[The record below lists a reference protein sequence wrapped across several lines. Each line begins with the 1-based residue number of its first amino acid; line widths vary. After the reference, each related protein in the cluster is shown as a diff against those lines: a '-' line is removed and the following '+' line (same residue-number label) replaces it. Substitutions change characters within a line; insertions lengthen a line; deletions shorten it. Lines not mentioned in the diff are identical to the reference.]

1 MRARSAVLAGL
12 LTAVAFIP
20 APVRAYGMTDFY
32 NEAGL
37 YANVTGPGAYRGQT
51 MGLFTGGSMFV
62 RAPQR
67 TYQLAGV
74 AGPNLKAGCGG
85 IDLFAGSFS
94 FINEAQFVALL
105 KNIGQ
110 NALGYFFQLALKSMA
125 PEIAV
130 TIEWLQDQAQKINA
144 LNVNSC
150 QAARSVVDGTVG
162 RYMQADEER
171 ARNWRVTLGDFSDRI
186 GSWVNTTTNTQ
197 IYDAQARAKSSIPG
211 IQPPAGQGFSN
222 QIPTGNFTWK
232 ALSHPAL
239 GLNTLQK
246 RQLMTLIGTVIYV
259 PPANDQESPRLIVR
273 PGHHKLL
280 HYIGNVATG
289 EASLEFYRCLDG
301 YGDDQ
306 CLQVDLDAAA
316 MYPSFG
322 SIVQDRLRAVA
333 NNILARTPQTAADI
347 AFVNVSDLPVYRMMS
362 VAAFSSL
369 PGLSDTLIDTYKDL
383 IAAKYAAAF
392 VKRGIDTVRQAV
404 TVHAANGTAF
414 EDEQLA
420 RLDTRMRELEQE
432 VRDEVRSLYQNA
444 AKNTA
449 IAEDLLRMERT
460 LHAHMPSVLSENLK
474 FARPGRP

>member
-1 MRARSAVLAGL
+1 MRTRQSLVVMLAAA
-12 LTAVAFIP
+12 TAVSPVP
-20 APVRAYGMTDFY
+20 AHAYGMQDFY

-37 YANVTGPGAYRGQT
+37 YANVTGPGAYRAQT
-51 MGLFTGGSMFV
+51 MGLYTGGSLFV

-67 TYQLAGV
+67 TYQLAAV
-74 AGPNLKAGCGG
+74 AGPNLKVGCGG

-130 TIEWLQDQAQKINA
+130 TIEWLQDQAQKLNA
-144 LNVNSC
+144 LNINSC
-150 QAARSVVDGTVG
+150 QAARGIVDGTVG
-162 RYMQADEER
+162 RYLQADEER
-171 ARNWRVTLGDFSDRI
+171 ARNWRVALGDFSDRI
-186 GSWVNTTTNTQ
+186 GSWINTTTNSE

-211 IQPPAGQGFSN
+211 IAPPAGQGFSN

-232 ALSHPAL
+232 ALSNPAL
-239 GLNTLQK
+239 GLDTLQK

-259 PPANDQESPRLIVR
+259 PPASDQESPRLVVR
-273 PGHHKLL
+273 PGHHKLI
-280 HYIGNVATG
+280 HYIGNAPGG

-306 CLQVDLDAAA
+306 CLQVALEAPAV
-316 MYPSFG
+316 YPSFG
-322 SIVQDRLRAVA
+322 SIVQERLRKIAQ
-333 NNILARTPQTAADI
+333 NIVARTAQTPDDI

-362 VAAFSSL
+362 VAAFSTL
-369 PGLSDTLIDTYKDL
+369 PGLSDSLIDTYKDL

-392 VKRGIDTVRQAV
+392 IKRGIDTVRQAL
-404 TVHAANGTAF
+404 TAHAANGTAF
-414 EDEQLA
+414 DEEQLA
-420 RLDTRMRELEQE
+420 RLEARMRALEQE
-432 VRDEVRSLYQNA
+432 VRDEVRNLYQSA

-460 LHAHMPSVLSENLK
+460 LHAYVPTVLSENLK

>member
-1 MRARSAVLAGL
+1 
-12 LTAVAFIP
+12 
-20 APVRAYGMTDFY
+20 
-32 NEAGL
+32 
-37 YANVTGPGAYRGQT
+37 
-51 MGLFTGGSMFV
+51 
-62 RAPQR
+62 
-67 TYQLAGV
+67 
-74 AGPNLKAGCGG
+74 
-85 IDLFAGSFS
+85 
-94 FINEAQFVALL
+94 
-105 KNIGQ
+105 
-110 NALGYFFQLALKSMA
+110 
-125 PEIAV
+125 
-130 TIEWLQDQAQKINA
+130 
-144 LNVNSC
+144 
-150 QAARSVVDGTVG
+150 
-162 RYMQADEER
+162 
-171 ARNWRVTLGDFSDRI
+171 
-186 GSWVNTTTNTQ
+186 
-197 IYDAQARAKSSIPG
+197 
-211 IQPPAGQGFSN
+211 
-222 QIPTGNFTWK
+222 
-232 ALSHPAL
+232 
-239 GLNTLQK
+239 
-246 RQLMTLIGTVIYV
+246 MTLIGTVIYV

-280 HYIGNVATG
+280 HYIGNAATG

-306 CLQVDLDAAA
+306 CLQVDLDAPAV
-316 MYPSFG
+316 YPSFG

-369 PGLSDTLIDTYKDL
+369 PGLSDSLIDTYKDL

-392 VKRGIDTVRQAV
+392 IKRGIDTVRQAV

-414 EDEQLA
+414 DDEQLA

-432 VRDEVRSLYQNA
+432 VRDEVRNLYQNA